1 MPPTVATALGWQS
14 PMVGD
19 GSPTE
24 AIAFAGRRAPRCR
37 SRWCPAQQRRPPQS
51 LQPRCERPLLALTA
65 RSLHCRDSVRL
76 QSYFQRPDEPVG
88 TPARDPG
95 LYGAFFVK
103 PLRRGSSFFLRQFLC
118 PIWSPF
124 LRPDPHIPDA
134 VARRGC
140 QGWASR
146 LRCHALPSS
155 PGHTLTAPSTTAHSV
170 WSG

>member
-1 MPPTVATALGWQS
+1 MSQVFNAAEPALCCACVGPDLAHTHRWCTEQS
-14 PMVGD
+14 TGKVEWIPDAQFRVCSSSVSLWGMK
-19 GSPTE
+19 
-24 AIAFAGRRAPRCR
+24 RRA
-37 SRWCPAQQRRPPQS
+37 ANVV
-51 LQPRCERPLLALTA
+51 TT
-65 RSLHCRDSVRL
+65 
-76 QSYFQRPDEPVG
+76 PVF
-88 TPARDPG
+88 DPG

-146 LRCHALPSS
+146 QRCHALPSS